1 MRLLLVE
8 ADVMLASG
16 VRLGLCDAG
25 YAVDWVGSAERDEE
39 VLRNESFD
47 AAIIDIGLPKI
58 DGLALTRRLHTCV
71 SAGWACR
78 C

>member
-8 ADVMLASG
+8 DDVMLASG
-16 VRLGLCDAG
+16 VKLGLCDAG
-25 YAVDWVGSAERDEE
+25 YAADWVGSAERAEE
-39 VLRNESFD
+39 VLRSESFD
-47 AAIIDIGLPKI
+47 AAIVDIGLPKI
-58 DGLALTRRLHTCV
+58 DGLELTRRLHTCV